1 MTPDSNKP
9 TLVCYDGSEHYRRQ
23 LDELGVLPEDI
34 RSLEDLAALPILLDK
49 EARRRLHLDD
59 LPKISARVLSAR
71 LRELVAKGVVSRRV
85 VQTTPPSVEYELTSL
100 GRELVPALSS
110 IVEVATKLRQR
121 RA

>member
-1 MTPDSNKP
+1 MNLLRGAWAPNVIWQLSAQP
-9 TLVCYDGSEHYRRQ
+9 RRFG
-23 LDELGVLPEDI
+23 ELRI
-34 RSLEDLAALPILLDK
+34 
-49 EARRRLHLDD
+49 D

-85 VQTTPPSVEYELTSL
+85 VPTTPPSAEYELTSL
-100 GRELVPALSS
+100 GRELVPALTS